1 LLVISRFRKAGG
13 SNREKAEP
21 GTWSPEPRSRLRP
34 SSRARMRT
42 RDQMDR
48 MIHLQTNIKTKSKDI
63 MSMGDPGWE
72 QRQTVA
78 EVGDPGLEKS

>member
-1 LLVISRFRKAGG
+1 
-13 SNREKAEP
+13 
-21 GTWSPEPRSRLRP
+21 
-34 SSRARMRT
+34 MRT